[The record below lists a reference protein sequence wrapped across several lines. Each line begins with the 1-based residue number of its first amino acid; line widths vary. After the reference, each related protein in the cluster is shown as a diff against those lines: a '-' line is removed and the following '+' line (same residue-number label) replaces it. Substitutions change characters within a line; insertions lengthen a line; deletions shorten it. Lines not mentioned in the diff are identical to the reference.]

1 MSKINKFVI
10 VGCVDNG
17 EPNAEV
23 FYSSDNEEEAKEVY
37 QKLLRLNDLQFP
49 TTKELKEEFEALY
62 KELQDKGIEL
72 FSKDSYIEDTPV
84 EFDLTGIFRLKEMV
98 V

>member
-1 MSKINKFVI
+1 MSKISKFVI

-23 FYSSDNEEEAKEVY
+23 FYSSDNEEEAKEIY
-37 QKLLRLNDLQFP
+37 KKLQRLNDLQFP
-49 TTKELKEEFEALY
+49 ETKELKEEFEALY
-62 KELQDKGIEL
+62 QELQDKGIEL
-72 FSKDSYIEDTPV
+72 FSEDCYVENNPV
-84 EFDLTGIFRLKEMV
+84 EFDLTGIFRLEEMV